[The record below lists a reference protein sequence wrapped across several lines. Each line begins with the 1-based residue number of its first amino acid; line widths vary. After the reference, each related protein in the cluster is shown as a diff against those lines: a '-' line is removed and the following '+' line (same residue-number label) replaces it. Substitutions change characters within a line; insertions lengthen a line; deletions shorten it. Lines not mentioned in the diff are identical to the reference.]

1 MTSEGK
7 LKARVRTVLKG
18 RTDRTI
24 VQFIRYGM
32 VAVVALA
39 FDFGTYAFLVRIAD
53 VHPVVAAT
61 IGFTLGLFVNYLL
74 SILWVFNQR
83 TRSKRIEMM
92 TFMVIGLIGLGLTDI
107 LIWLMAIEWH
117 VDDLLAKLV
126 ATGIV
131 FFWNFGARKILL
143 FKVKPH
149 VAKTETDEPQ

>member
-1 MTSEGK
+1 MTSEGQ
-7 LKARVRTVLKG
+7 LKRRVRIVLKG

-39 FDFGTYAFLVRIAD
+39 FDFGTYALLVRVVD
-53 VHPVVAAT
+53 MHPVVAAT

-83 TRSKRIEMM
+83 ARSKRVEMV

-117 VDDLLAKLV
+117 FDELIAKLI

-131 FFWNFGARKILL
+131 FFWNFGARKVLL
-143 FKVKPH
+143 FKVK
-149 VAKTETDEPQ
+149 ADATQTETDNSQ